1 MTIKG
6 FENEDIEVSEFGEW
20 VGHYYIDYKKDNPF
34 DFKEAIIAHCR
45 TLDKYDVYQW
55 VADDEVKINNLL
67 EENRQLI
74 EYLKE
79 QINECKLSG
88 NDEDYVRADVYE
100 EILNKIELYKRE
112 PNEESV

>member
-20 VGHYYIDYKKDNPF
+20 VGNDYIDYKSDY
-34 DFKEAIIAHCR
+34 KEHQKIIN
-45 TLDKYDVYQW
+45 D
-55 VADDEVKINNLL
+55 LL
-67 EENRQLI
+67 KQRQELI

-100 EILNKIELYKRE
+100 EVLNKIELYKRE
-112 PNEESV
+112 PR

>member
-20 VGHYYIDYKKDNPF
+20 VGNDYIDYKSDY
-34 DFKEAIIAHCR
+34 KEHQKIIN
-45 TLDKYDVYQW
+45 D
-55 VADDEVKINNLL
+55 LL
-67 EENRQLI
+67 KQRQELI

-100 EILNKIELYKRE
+100 EVLNKIEKR
-112 PNEESV
+112 

>member
-1 MTIKG
+1 MTIEEFKNKYEQMKDSNIYKSYCSVL
-6 FENEDIEVSEFGEW
+6 EN
-20 VGHYYIDYKKDNPF
+20 KDLILRKTL
-34 DFKEAIIAHCR
+34 KE
-45 TLDKYDVYQW
+45 KQ
-55 VADDEVKINNLL
+55 E
-67 EENRQLI
+67 LI

-112 PNEESV
+112 PNEESI